1 MYSAGYG
8 THPYASCPELF
19 SNSRKAGWG
28 FLPCAPGSSGDEP
41 LQSGGCGL
49 SLLLVAEHFKIHFS
63 FIEKCYR
70 GTWLKK
76 VKHYKKVYNERYIS
90 FFPRPQVF
98 LSRNHLCMFMTETLP
113 IVKHFCRTCLDS
125 LLLGKSCEFY
135 FFLTILFLF
144 LGHFRFYFGCSE
156 FRFFH
161 QCFSGALPIIKRE
174 MWWGA
179 DQL

>member
-76 VKHYKKVYNERYIS
+76 IKHYKKVYNERYMFPSSLDLRS
-90 FFPRPQVF
+90 FFPEIIYACSWPKLF
-98 LSRNHLCMFMTETLP
+98 PSLSISAGRASIP
-113 IVKHFCRTCLDS
+113 YSSGS
-125 LLLGKSCEFY
+125 LVNFIFFSPSYFY
-135 FFLTILFLF
+135 FLAILDFI
-144 LGHFRFYFGCSE
+144 LGVLSFV
-156 FRFFH
+156 
-161 QCFSGALPIIKRE
+161 FSISVFQGLSPS
-174 MWWGA
+174 
-179 DQL
+179 